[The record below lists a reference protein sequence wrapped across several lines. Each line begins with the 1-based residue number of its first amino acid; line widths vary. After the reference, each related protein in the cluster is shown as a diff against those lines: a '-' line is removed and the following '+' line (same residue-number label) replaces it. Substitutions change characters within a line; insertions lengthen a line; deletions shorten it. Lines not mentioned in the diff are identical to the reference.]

1 MNSQTIVIPTNYTDS
16 GKLFG
21 MFEKRNAIETVC
33 LALPVIFLIVMLSPF
48 SIHAIIEHC
57 NFECSE
63 GFDHDNKGFKA
74 VQNALKGRLFPD
86 DDQFELSLGLFTV
99 LDPEMS
105 CHIYIMPESDASD
118 FMFQKLAG
126 EV

>member
-48 SIHAIIEHC
+48 SIRVNLIFGAVILVPLC
-57 NFECSE
+57 
-63 GFDHDNKGFKA
+63 GFS
-74 VQNALKGRLFPD
+74 LFGIRD
-86 DDQFELSLGLFTV
+86 YSLISYL
-99 LDPEMS
+99 L
-105 CHIYIMPESDASD
+105 IY
-118 FMFQKLAG
+118 
-126 EV
+126 

>member
-48 SIHAIIEHC
+48 SIRVNLIFGAVILVPLC
-57 NFECSE
+57 
-63 GFDHDNKGFKA
+63 GFS
-74 VQNALKGRLFPD
+74 LFGIRD
-86 DDQFELSLGLFTV
+86 YSLISYL
-99 LDPEMS
+99 L
-105 CHIYIMPESDASD
+105 IYCKWRKIAA
-118 FMFQKLAG
+118 KLHTR
-126 EV
+126 EEKINVKKE